1 MAGDARETALEVLT
15 ACRRAEAWADGALR
29 GACRRAGLDA
39 RDSALASRL
48 TYGVVQ
54 NQTLLDFYITA
65 FCAQPADRLEPVV
78 RDILRIGVY
87 QLLFL
92 DKIPHS
98 AAVNRAVEMVKAH
111 RRPRAAGM
119 VNAVLR
125 NLERA
130 LSHLPPLPEDLSV
143 RYSHPRWL
151 CDRYVDL
158 LGREEA
164 ERLLALQNQPVPM
177 FLQHNPLRGAAGD
190 LERALTEEGVTWS
203 RHPWL
208 PGCYEVSG
216 TGDLEALEAFR
227 RGLFLVQDPA
237 ARLAVL
243 AAAPAPGMEVLDL
256 CAAPGGK
263 TFSAAMEMEDRG
275 RILARDIHPGKLRK
289 IGEGARRLGISIVET
304 AAGDARAAD
313 PALRERFDLVLCDVP
328 CSGLGVI
335 RKKPDIRNKRPEEL
349 ARLPEIQGAILRAAA
364 DCVRPGGAL
373 LYATC
378 TVLPEEN
385 GDVVAAFLA
394 ERRDFSREG
403 FALPGPAGETEGEI
417 TLWPQRHGTDGFFI
431 CRLRRAG

>member
-54 NQTLLDFYITA
+54 NQALLDFYITA

-263 TFSAAMEMEDRG
+263 TFSAAMEMGDRG

-313 PALRERFDLVLCDVP
+313 TALRERFDLVLCDVP